1 MLETESKFLV
11 GNIRNVE
18 KHMQEL
24 GATLIEPR
32 TFESNIR
39 YDQPDKTLSNNSRL
53 LRLRT
58 DKKTTLTYK
67 GTSENDHG
75 ILKRLEIEVSVDD
88 PIQVD
93 LILRALG
100 YEQIFVYEK
109 YRTTYGYLNTR
120 IMLDEL
126 PMGDFIEIEAKDTFG
141 AEAIHRVADQLK
153 LQWGSSIPMSYHA
166 LFERLR
172 RSAGFG
178 FADLTFNNFK
188 QLAIHP
194 EDLGIHR
201 ADE

>member
-1 MLETESKFLV
+1 MLETEAKFLV

-18 KHMQEL
+18 IRLQEL
-24 GATLIEPR
+24 GAARIEPR
-32 TFESNIR
+32 TFENNIR

-67 GTSENDHG
+67 GSSENDNG

-93 LILRALG
+93 LILKALG

-109 YRTTYGYLNTR
+109 YRTTYEYLNTR

-126 PMGDFIEIEAKDTFG
+126 PMGDFIEIEAVDPVG

-153 LQWGSSIPMSYHA
+153 LQSGASIPMSYHA
-166 LFERLR
+166 LFEHLR
-172 RSAGFG
+172 HSAGFG
-178 FADLTFNNFK
+178 FVDLTFNNFK
-188 QLAIHP
+188 QVAIHP